1 MSVRLSYPSCNTHF
15 SLDAAPA
22 DRRAT
27 CPRCGDAF
35 PVRAGGSEES
45 GAGSEEP
52 EVGGQRSEVSGAPA
66 AAPAS
71 TPHSSPPTP
80 HSKGLSP
87 LRAVLIAL
95 SLGLIGLAAGL
106 AVYYT
111 RSKPKPELLPQP
123 VVAIANAT
131 PPAQLVGL
139 GYLPAECNVVLAVQP
154 GPIMAYA
161 DRTKQDPRELLAR
174 AGVPQQVLTAFDLAG
189 LPLAQIDHLAG
200 GAFIGNE
207 GDELRVA
214 LVLVLKQPLPNEEQ
228 FLLALKAKPMLPKQA
243 RWSVTPGNFP
253 LILAK
258 VSPTAWAFGLAE
270 RDLSAVD
277 RGGFGP
283 GGTQFRG
290 SETEGVR
297 KMITSVPPDAAAWA
311 VADDDRDWTQKPL
324 VKLAA
329 QSKEVKPWL
338 PVLKEG
344 RGGLVAIRFG
354 ESPRLRLF
362 VRAADAATGER
373 VRAYFQAR
381 AAEMEGATAGGG
393 GSFALFDAPFDPA
406 TTGPLLRRMLD
417 DAKK

>member
-1 MSVRLSYPSCNTHF
+1 MSVRLSCPSCNTHF
-15 SLDAAPA
+15 SLGAVPA

-35 PVRAGGSEES
+35 PVRAGV
-45 GAGSEEP
+45 SEEP
-52 EVGGQRSEVSGAPA
+52 GEGGQESVSP
-66 AAPAS
+66 PAS
-71 TPHSSPPTP
+71 TPHSEFRTP
-80 HSKGLSP
+80 HSRGLSP
-87 LRAVLIAL
+87 MRATLIAL

-106 AVYYT
+106 AVYYARGT
-111 RSKPKPELLPQP
+111 KPKPEPQPEP
-123 VVAIANAT
+123 VVANANAT
-131 PPAQLVGL
+131 PPAQLAGL

-154 GPIMAYA
+154 GPILTYA
-161 DRTKQDPRELLAR
+161 ERAKQDPRELLAR
-174 AGVPQQVLTAFDLAG
+174 AGVPQQALAAFDLAG
-189 LPLAQIDHLAG
+189 LPLAQIDHVAG

-214 LVLVLKQPLPNEEQ
+214 LVLVLKQQLANEEQ
-228 FLLALKAKPMLPKQA
+228 FLVALKAQPILPKEG

-253 LILAK
+253 LVLAK
-258 VSPTAWAFGLAE
+258 VSPTVWAFGLSE
-270 RDLSAVD
+270 RDLAAVD

-290 SETEGVR
+290 SDAGGVR
-297 KMITSVPPDAAAWA
+297 KMIASVPPDAAAWVA
-311 VADDDRDWTQKPL
+311 ADDDRDWTQKPL

-329 QSKEVKPWL
+329 GSKQVQPWL

-362 VRAADAATGER
+362 VRCADDATGER

-381 AAEMEGATAGGG
+381 AAEMESATAGGG
-393 GSFALFDAPFDPA
+393 GAFALFDAPFDPT
-406 TTGPLLRRMLD
+406 TTGLLLRRMLD